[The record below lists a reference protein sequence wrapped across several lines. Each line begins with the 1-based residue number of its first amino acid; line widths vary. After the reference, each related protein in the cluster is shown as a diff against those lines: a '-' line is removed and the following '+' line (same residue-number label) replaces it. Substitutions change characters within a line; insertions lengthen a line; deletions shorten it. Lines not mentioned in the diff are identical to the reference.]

1 MSNKNELSEDFRQ
14 KMMAEDEKIV
24 ALEEKWN
31 DFLDD
36 DTFGKV
42 EDKVSRHFTMQMLE
56 SQMSIHEAASE
67 TTTGNMATYDPVAV
81 SMLRRA
87 APYMIAPKVMGFV
100 PLNQPT
106 GLVFA
111 LRSRY
116 TNKSGAEALF
126 NEANTAF
133 AGAGTHSDGVIAP
146 IAGKVKT
153 VQSSA
158 GAEIEVDSVDGLSA
172 GVYVI
177 AEGIP
182 TGAKI
187 KSIDTASKKIT
198 LDVSTTSALAADT
211 VLGYATGY
219 GTTMETSKG
228 ETDILPKMS
237 FTIEKVNAIAG
248 TRHLA
253 AGWSIETEQDLK
265 SVHGMSA
272 MQLLSEIMST
282 ELLAEQNREIVRT
295 LYNSALVGATNQQTP
310 GTYDLQNADARWL
323 GERLKALTF
332 QMELESNAIAISTRR
347 GRGNVMVVSPNVA
360 AGLAMAGVL
369 SYSKLSNENLGGD
382 FTKSTYMGKMNGV
395 VDVYVDPYATSDF
408 CLIGYRGPSQADC
421 GAFYCPYI
429 PIQMFQARDPE
440 SFQPRIGMKTRYAIL
455 SNPFNNTEG
464 KVLPRTNT
472 YYRVFGIKGLE

>member
-1 MSNKNELSEDFRQ
+1 MSNKNELSEDFR
-14 KMMAEDEKIV
+14 KKLLVEDEKAI
-24 ALEEKWN
+24 ALEEKWSE
-31 DFLDD
+31 FLDD
-36 DTFGKV
+36 PAFGKV
-42 EDKVSRHFTMQMLE
+42 EDKASRQFTMQMLE
-56 SQMSIHEAASE
+56 NQVSIHEDAAA
-67 TTTGNMATYDPVAV
+67 TTTGNMAIYDPVAV

-100 PLNQPT
+100 PLSQPT

-116 TNKSGAEALF
+116 TNKDGAEALF

-133 AGAGTHSDGVIAP
+133 TGDGVHSDAVIAP
-146 IAGKVKT
+146 IAAKVAT
-153 VQSSA
+153 AQSATSA
-158 GAEIEVDSVDGLSA
+158 DIVVDSVDGLSA
-172 GVYVI
+172 GVFVI
-177 AEGIP
+177 GKGIP

-187 KSIDTASKKIT
+187 TTIDATNKKIT
-198 LDVSTTSALAADT
+198 LSVPTTSVLAANT
-211 VLGYATGY
+211 VVGFATGY
-219 GTTMETSKG
+219 GTAMETSKG
-228 ETDILPKMS
+228 EGDILPKMS
-237 FTIEKVNAIAG
+237 FTIEKVLANVG

-282 ELLAEQNREIVRT
+282 ELLAEQNREIVRA
-295 LYNSALVGATNQQTP
+295 LYNSALVGATNQETP

-332 QMELESNAIAISTRR
+332 QMELESNSIAISTRR
-347 GRGNVMVVSPNVA
+347 GRGNVMIVSPNVA

-369 SYSKLSNENLGGD
+369 SYSKISNENLGGD

-395 VDVYVDPYATSDF
+395 IDVYVDPYATNNF

-421 GAFYCPYI
+421 GAYYCPYI
-429 PIQMFQARDPE
+429 PVQIFQARDPE
-440 SFQPRIGMKTRYAIL
+440 SFQPRIGMKTRYALL
-455 SNPFNNTEG
+455 SNPFNDTDG
-464 KVLPRTNT
+464 KIMPRTNT
-472 YYRVFGIKGLE
+472 YYRVFSIKGLD

>member
-1 MSNKNELSEDFRQ
+1 MNKNELSEDFR
-14 KMMAEDEKIV
+14 KKLLAEDEKQI

-31 DFLDD
+31 EFLDD
-36 DTFGKV
+36 EHFGKI
-42 EDKVSRHFTMQMLE
+42 EDKDARKFTARLLE
-56 SQMSIHEAASE
+56 NQVSIHEAAGE
-67 TTTGNMATYDPVAV
+67 TTTANMAMYDPVAI

-87 APYMIAPKVMGFV
+87 APYMIAPKVMGV
-100 PLNQPT
+100 APLSQPT

-116 TNKSGAEALF
+116 TNKDGAEALF

-133 AGAGTHSDGVIAP
+133 SGDGVHSDAVIAP
-146 IAGKVKT
+146 VAGKVAT
-153 VQSSA
+153 VQSAASA
-158 GAEIEVDSVDGLSA
+158 DIVVDSVDGLSA

-177 AEGIP
+177 AEGVP

-187 KSIDTASKKIT
+187 KSIDAGAKKIT
-198 LDVSTTSALAADT
+198 LDVPTTSALAADT

-219 GTTMETSKG
+219 GTAMETSKG
-228 ETDILPKMS
+228 EGDILPKMS
-237 FTIEKVNAIAG
+237 FTIEKVLASVG

-272 MQLLSEIMST
+272 LQLLSDIMST

-295 LYNSALVGATNQQTP
+295 LYNSAMVGATNQATP
-310 GTYDLQNADARWL
+310 GVYDLQNADARWL

-332 QMELESNAIAISTRR
+332 QMELESNAIAVATKR
-347 GRGNVMVVSPNVA
+347 GRGNVMIVSPNVA

-369 SYSKLSNENLGGD
+369 SYSKLANENLGGD

-395 VDVYVDPYATSDF
+395 IDVYVDPYATNNF
-408 CLIGYRGPSQADC
+408 ALIGYRGPSQADC

-429 PIQMFQARDPE
+429 PVQMFQARDPA

-455 SNPFNNTEG
+455 SNPFNDTEG
-464 KVLPRTNT
+464 KILPRTNT